1 MIGTPTAQKSMPKT
15 LSGKLASRSTMRS
28 RRSIRRNWLFSMLWP
43 AVQKLR
49 KRGPPNG
56 VRSVNLPT
64 NDERLASSRS
74 SERLSFIKSKT
85 ADTSHRYGSV
95 TRTELC
101 SEYKFWAARYAI
113 SSLPKSARR
122 SPRMDAEPTA
132 LSAWACRQPDNKRS
146 TFAHRANLKTSR
158 ALIPRKLAQRGTLVG
173 DGGPREEQNHN

>member
-1 MIGTPTAQKSMPKT
+1 MT
-15 LSGKLASRSTMRS
+15 
-28 RRSIRRNWLFSMLWP
+28 
-43 AVQKLR
+43 
-49 KRGPPNG
+49 NG
-56 VRSVNLPT
+56 LT
-64 NDERLASSRS
+64 SSRS
-74 SERLSFIKSKT
+74 SERLPFIKSKT